1 MRQSIFFE
9 LVVTGYV
16 ISAALH
22 FFSMRSVTDKPSRN
36 CPQIPTKEQDK
47 WSSLQSSVSKIVDQ
61 YFVVHELSYSEL
73 GPVPSDV
80 SDPRAV
86 QIAIEYSYT
95 HTTTETV

>member
-1 MRQSIFFE
+1 MIQMIFNRLYQSGSSLEGGTLLQLRNLINRRNVKRDISGKFNEAIDFFE

-47 WSSLQSSVSKIVDQ
+47 
-61 YFVVHELSYSEL
+61 
-73 GPVPSDV
+73 
-80 SDPRAV
+80 
-86 QIAIEYSYT
+86 
-95 HTTTETV
+95 